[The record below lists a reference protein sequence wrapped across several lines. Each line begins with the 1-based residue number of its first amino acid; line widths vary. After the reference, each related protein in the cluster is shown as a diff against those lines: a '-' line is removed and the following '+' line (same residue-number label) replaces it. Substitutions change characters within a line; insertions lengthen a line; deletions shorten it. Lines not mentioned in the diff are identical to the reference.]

1 MKTSKNL
8 VKITGV
14 PHIYLDKYSLFEG
27 TIEEVSAK
35 ILGIKRELADAIEK
49 VNKQSEGMKGYAP
62 LLPITSYKEIRISL
76 ESDYDN
82 GFDIRITCFREQTE
96 EERKLEELRNKM
108 RVKSAKKAAITKA
121 EAKAKREKTLYENLK
136 KKFEN
141 EN

>member
-8 VKITGV
+8 VEITEI
-14 PHIYLDKYSLFEG
+14 PYIYLDKYSLFEG
-27 TIEEVSAK
+27 TLEEVSDK
-35 ILGIKRELADAIEK
+35 ILGIKNMLADAIEK
-49 VNKQSEGMKGYAP
+49 IDKQYESTKGRTP

-96 EERKLEELRNKM
+96 TERKLEEIRAKM
-108 RVKSAKKAAITKA
+108 RVESAKKAAITKA